1 MDIKGKRVT
10 LKPLEDLIYFY
21 NLIDDNNGFKRGN
34 EEAKELLEIY
44 ENEFWEV
51 YAKNS
56 LLGVIGYFKVGD
68 CYVLE
73 GIKDPD
79 ANLKGLVYSIE
90 AAKMVMNYLSVVT
103 DIIRTCA
110 RPKDKA
116 IQALCI
122 KLGFKKIGIE
132 NNFIVYEKHL
142 KGN

>member
-1 MDIKGKRVT
+1 M
-10 LKPLEDLIYFY
+10 YFY
-21 NLIDDNNGFKRGN
+21 NLIDDNNGFKRGS
-34 EEAKELLEIY
+34 KQSIKLLETY

-51 YAKNS
+51 YAKDS
-56 LLGVIGYFKVGD
+56 LLGVIGYFKVNG
-68 CYVLE
+68 YYTLE

-79 ANLKGLVYSIE
+79 AKLKGLVYSIE

-103 DIIRTCA
+103 DTIRTCA
-110 RPKDKA
+110 KPKDKA

-122 KLGFKKIGIE
+122 KLGFKKLGIE